1 MKKSIIYQ
9 MKWLLLIWV
18 LLGGLFGLAGCSKNK
33 NIIETFPKKITDL
46 DSYKLVAR
54 LESVFPTGTKEC
66 GITTYYLKPDLY
78 RVEIESQNL
87 QDKQIILKNSEGVYV
102 LIPSINKSFKIRST
116 WPINSSYPYLL
127 QSLSKDIVSDEN
139 IVTTRNDGTTT
150 LELKAKLFDDAMPS
164 SQKIIFDNET
174 ALPKEVLTYDKNKNL
189 VSRLIIDSI
198 ELNPNLSK
206 DLFNKDKTMEAIRL
220 LLAEET
226 IEFDRVISYPTYYPE
241 GSSLLEEVIRGGSLN
256 RRAMMKFGGEVA
268 YTIAEEFQAVNFD
281 EQTLYLDGD
290 IFIMGGVATIISND
304 VIFFFDNGVEYTVAS
319 TALDTLE
326 MVRMADSLRI
336 IREK

>member
-1 MKKSIIYQ
+1 MRDY
-9 MKWLLLIWV
+9 
-18 LLGGLFGLAGCSKNK
+18 
-33 NIIETFPKKITDL
+33 
-46 DSYKLVAR
+46 Y
-54 LESVFPTGTKEC
+54 
-66 GITTYYLKPDLY
+66 YYLKPDLY

-290 IFIMGGVATIISND
+290 IFIMGGVATIINND

>member
-9 MKWLLLIWV
+9 MKWLLLIWM

-33 NIIETFPKKITDL
+33 NIIETFPKKITNL

-66 GITTYYLKPDLY
+66 VITTYYLKPDLY

-290 IFIMGGVATIISND
+290 IFIMGGVATIINND